1 VLPTADCQRLSAGS
15 ARIHG
20 PWLAFDHEQAEASLN
35 RVLMQMIG
43 WLMIALF
50 VWLFEGREHHPIA
63 ASFRRLERAERRS
76 QADIDREHAANP
88 DDGAECVKGEG
99 EGGHEE
105 GSRFEA
111 LQRLHAGLCEPWQ
124 AAAQSAG
131 SPHLSPLTFPAYVSL
146 TITFAAFT
154 SLSFDG
160 TDRAGIP
167 PRSRRVYSPRAGDG
181 SSLWQRRRRNSMR
194 RIA

>member
-1 VLPTADCQRLSAGS
+1 
-15 ARIHG
+15 
-20 PWLAFDHEQAEASLN
+20 
-35 RVLMQMIG
+35 MQMIG

-131 SPHLSPLTFPAYVSL
+131 SPHHMAAHSTYRPLLRGPTRHSLSPLTFPAYVRC
-146 TITFAAFT
+146 
-154 SLSFDG
+154 DC
-160 TDRAGIP
+160 
-167 PRSRRVYSPRAGDG
+167 
-181 SSLWQRRRRNSMR
+181 Q
-194 RIA
+194 